1 MSQVV
6 SDQMRRSKTEVR
18 VIEGRR
24 VSQRLVN
31 QGVGE
36 VHIEGG
42 HAVTGWWVKT
52 VKRRKMRIIEK
63 IQVLRGVTLDTH
75 R

>member
-1 MSQVV
+1 MSQVI
-6 SDQMRRSKTEVR
+6 SDQRRRSITEVR
-18 VIEGRR
+18 VIEGRK

-52 VKRRKMRIIEK
+52 VKRRKMRIMEK
-63 IQVLRGVTLDTH
+63 IQVLRGLALETH